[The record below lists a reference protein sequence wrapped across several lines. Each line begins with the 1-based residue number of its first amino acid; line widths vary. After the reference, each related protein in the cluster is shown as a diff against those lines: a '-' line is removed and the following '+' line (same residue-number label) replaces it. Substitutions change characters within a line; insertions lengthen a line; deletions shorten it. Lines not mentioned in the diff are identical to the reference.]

1 MVEVNIE
8 SNAKAGFTQA
18 FTAVLKPRS
27 VAALSPRINSS
38 ISVNSN
44 QFVSAHKAAALATA
58 LLVGAFPFA
67 AAQEPDRTVLPIV
80 PPRFHGTIG
89 TTYADSTAE
98 PPFAVHAPAGAPN
111 VLVVLLDDEGYG
123 QSSTFGGLIPTPTL
137 DRLAAGGLRYSRFHV
152 TALCSPTRAALLT
165 GRNNHAVGMG
175 TITNWATDYPG
186 YNSAIPKSAALVS
199 EVLRENGYATAAIGK
214 WHLIPERECT
224 LSGPFDHWPTHQGF
238 DYYYGYLNGETN
250 QWFPE
255 LTLGTQPVEMVA
267 PPGRENDYTLNEDLA
282 DKAVAW
288 IKSEKSLA
296 PDRPFFMY
304 YAPGAS
310 HAPLQA
316 PKAWIDR
323 FKGKFDMG
331 WDRYREIVLDQQK
344 KLGVVP
350 ENTKL
355 TPRPAEI
362 PSWDSLTPDQKKVA
376 ARLMEVFAGFTA
388 QSDHELGRV
397 VDAIAD
403 TGQLENTLII
413 YIAGDNGASLEGGL
427 HGTSNMM
434 AQANGI
440 TDDTAASLANLDE
453 LGGPHTTPHYPV
465 GWAWAGNAP
474 FQWGKRIASHLGGT
488 RDPMVVY
495 WPKRVKDAGGIRTQ
509 FEDVVDVAPTILD
522 AAGIPEPV
530 EVNGVKQQRVNGVS
544 MLSTWASAKAPE
556 TRTAQYFEM
565 MGNRAMYSDG
575 WMAGARSGILPWI
588 YGEVPENMMRQPWE
602 LYDLT
607 KDFSEADNL
616 AGQFPD
622 KVKQM
627 QALFDAEAKRNQ
639 VYPLDPRMGG
649 RQQRPVEKHFTY
661 YAGTGHLYLSLT
673 PAYENHS
680 HTITAQVDI
689 PAGGANGVLIA
700 DGGESGGFSLFLKDG
715 KPTYTYNYFGRRITT
730 IASPRALPAGP
741 AKIVLN
747 FDYAGGGRGK
757 SAKATL
763 SVNDHA
769 VGQVRIPET
778 VPMAFSFDDTFDV
791 GEDSSSPVGD
801 YKSPFRFTGMIHRI
815 DFDILPD
822 K

>member
-1 MVEVNIE
+1 MMRV
-8 SNAKAGFTQA
+8 
-18 FTAVLKPRS
+18 TAVILTSGAWLKMTLRNE
-27 VAALSPRINSS
+27 AADTFSS
-38 ISVNSN
+38 NWVRPA
-44 QFVSAHKAAALATA
+44 VTHKACALTTA
-58 LLVGAFPFA
+58 LFVGALQSA
-67 AAQEPDRTVLPIV
+67 ASQELNRTVLPIA
-80 PPRFHGTIG
+80 PSRFHGTIG
-89 TTYADSTAE
+89 TTYADSKPEA
-98 PPFAVHAPAGAPN
+98 PFSIHAPEGAPN

-137 DRLAAGGLRYSRFHV
+137 DRLAKGGLRYTRFHV

-199 EVLRENGYATAAIGK
+199 EVLRENGYATAALGK

-250 QWFPE
+250 QWRPE
-255 LTLGTQPVEMVA
+255 LTLGTQPVEMVP
-267 PPGRENDYTLNEDLA
+267 PPGRESDYTLNENLA
-282 DKAVAW
+282 DKAINW

-310 HAPLQA
+310 HAPLHA

-323 FKGKFDMG
+323 FKGQFDMG
-331 WDRYREIVLDQQK
+331 WDRYREIVLERQK
-344 KLGVVP
+344 QLGVVP
-350 ENTKL
+350 QNTKL

-362 PSWDSLTPDQKKVA
+362 PAWDSLSDDQKKVA

-397 VDAIAD
+397 IDAIAD
-403 TGQLENTLII
+403 TGQLDNTLII

-427 HGTSNMM
+427 RGTSNMM

-440 TDDTAASLANLDE
+440 QDDTAATLANLDE
-453 LGGPHTTPHYPV
+453 LGGPHSAPHYPI

-495 WPKRVKDAGGIRTQ
+495 WPKGVKDAGGLRTQ

-522 AAGIPEPV
+522 AAGLPEPV
-530 EVNGVKQQRVNGVS
+530 EVNGVRQQRVDGVS
-544 MLSTWASAKAPE
+544 MVSTFASANAPA
-556 TRTAQYFEM
+556 TRTSQYFEM

-575 WMAGARSGILPWI
+575 WIAGTRSGILPWI
-588 YGEVPENMMRQPWE
+588 YSETPESMMKQPWE
-602 LYDLT
+602 LYNLT
-607 KDFSEADNL
+607 TDFSEADNL
-616 AGQFPD
+616 ATQYPGKLKELQT
-622 KVKQM
+622 
-627 QALFDAEAKRNQ
+627 LFDVEARRNQ

-649 RQQRPVEKHFTY
+649 RQYRPDGKHFTY
-661 YAGTGHLYLSLT
+661 YTGTGHLYASLT

-680 HTITAQVDI
+680 HTISAYVDI
-689 PAGGANGVLIA
+689 PAAGANGVLIA
-700 DGGESGGFSLFLKDG
+700 DGGESAGFSLWVKDG
-715 KPTYTYNYFGRRITT
+715 KPTFTYNYFGRRITT
-730 IASPRALPAGP
+730 ITVPNALPPGP
-741 AKIVLN
+741 AKIVLR
-747 FDYAGGGRGK
+747 FAYEGGGRGK
-757 SAKATL
+757 PAQATL
-763 SVNDHA
+763 LVNDQA
-769 VGQVRIPET
+769 VAEAHIPET
-778 VPMAFSFDDTFDV
+778 VPMAFSFDDTFDI
-791 GEDSSSPVGD
+791 GEDSASPVGD
-801 YKSPFRFTGMIHRI
+801 YESPFPFTGVIHHI

>member
-1 MVEVNIE
+1 M
-8 SNAKAGFTQA
+8 
-18 FTAVLKPRS
+18 
-27 VAALSPRINSS
+27 AALSPCNDSS
-38 ISVNSN
+38 ISFDSN
-44 QFVSAHKAAALATA
+44 QVVSAHKAAALLTA

-89 TTYADSTAE
+89 ITYADSTAE

-137 DRLAAGGLRYSRFHV
+137 DRLAAGGLRYTRFHV

-267 PPGRENDYTLNEDLA
+267 PPGRENDYTLNEELA
-282 DKAVAW
+282 NKAIAW

-316 PKAWIDR
+316 PKAWIDK

-362 PSWDSLTPDQKKVA
+362 PAWDSLTPDQKKVA

-397 VDAIAD
+397 IDAIAD
-403 TGQLENTLII
+403 TGQLENTLVI

-495 WPKRVKDAGGIRTQ
+495 WLNRVKDAGGIR
-509 FEDVVDVAPTILD
+509 LSL
-522 AAGIPEPV
+522 
-530 EVNGVKQQRVNGVS
+530 K
-544 MLSTWASAKAPE
+544 MLSTLRPPSSMP
-556 TRTAQYFEM
+556 QGF
-565 MGNRAMYSDG
+565 
-575 WMAGARSGILPWI
+575 RSP
-588 YGEVPENMMRQPWE
+588 
-602 LYDLT
+602 
-607 KDFSEADNL
+607 
-616 AGQFPD
+616 
-622 KVKQM
+622 
-627 QALFDAEAKRNQ
+627 
-639 VYPLDPRMGG
+639 
-649 RQQRPVEKHFTY
+649 
-661 YAGTGHLYLSLT
+661 
-673 PAYENHS
+673 
-680 HTITAQVDI
+680 
-689 PAGGANGVLIA
+689 
-700 DGGESGGFSLFLKDG
+700 
-715 KPTYTYNYFGRRITT
+715 
-730 IASPRALPAGP
+730 
-741 AKIVLN
+741 
-747 FDYAGGGRGK
+747 
-757 SAKATL
+757 
-763 SVNDHA
+763 
-769 VGQVRIPET
+769 
-778 VPMAFSFDDTFDV
+778 
-791 GEDSSSPVGD
+791 
-801 YKSPFRFTGMIHRI
+801 
-815 DFDILPD
+815 
-822 K
+822 